1 MAGGPCDHRRVA
13 GAPGPDSAS
22 AGVHAGAEAGE
33 RAWEAARA
41 MREIQYAPLPPYNP
55 PKADPPE
62 WLKAI
67 ARFLAELLEPL
78 GKWLGSGW
86 GTIEVL
92 LAVLA
97 VIGAAWIGWT
107 LFQRWRLARAMA
119 VPAAASPVIDRAAA
133 LALLEDADALAAE
146 GRFDEAVHLLLQR
159 SVHHI
164 AAARPDWLSPS
175 STAREIGLIPGLP
188 AAARQA
194 FTLIAREVERSLYA
208 LRALAA
214 DDWHRAREAY
224 AAFAL
229 ENLEAAR

>member
-1 MAGGPCDHRRVA
+1 
-13 GAPGPDSAS
+13 
-22 AGVHAGAEAGE
+22 
-33 RAWEAARA
+33 
-41 MREIQYAPLPPYNP
+41 MREIQYAPLPTNKI
-55 PKADPPE
+55 PKSEPPE
-62 WLKAI
+62 WLEALF
-67 ARFLAELLEPL
+67 RFLGKLIEPL
-78 GKWLGSGW
+78 GRWLGAGW
-86 GTIEVL
+86 SAVEVVL
-92 LAVLA
+92 VLLA

-107 LFQRWRLARAMA
+107 LFQRWRLTLAL
-119 VPAAASPVIDRAAA
+119 AAPVAAKPVIDRAAA
-133 LALLEDADALAAE
+133 LALLEDADALAAQ

-229 ENLEAAR
+229 QNLEAGR

>member
-1 MAGGPCDHRRVA
+1 
-13 GAPGPDSAS
+13 
-22 AGVHAGAEAGE
+22 
-33 RAWEAARA
+33 
-41 MREIQYAPLPPYNP
+41 MRDIQYAPVPPY
-55 PKADPPE
+55 KAPRSEPPE
-62 WLKAI
+62 WLVAI
-67 ARFLAELLEPL
+67 MRFIAKLFEPL
-78 GKWLGSGW
+78 GRLLGTGW
-86 GTIEVL
+86 GAIEI
-92 LAVLA
+92 VLA
-97 VIGAAWIGWT
+97 ALAALGAAWILWT
-107 LFQRWRLARAMA
+107 LYQRWRLTRALTP
-119 VPAAASPVIDRAAA
+119 PASEAPVIDRATA

-175 STAREIGLIPGLP
+175 STAREIGSIPGLP

-214 DDWHRAREAY
+214 EDWQRARAAY

-229 ENLEAAR
+229 QNIGSAR

>member
-1 MAGGPCDHRRVA
+1 
-13 GAPGPDSAS
+13 
-22 AGVHAGAEAGE
+22 
-33 RAWEAARA
+33 
-41 MREIQYAPLPPYNP
+41 MREIQYAPVPPYNV
-55 PKADPPE
+55 PKTEPPE
-62 WLKAI
+62 WLVAI
-67 ARFLAELLEPL
+67 MRFFAKLLEPL
-78 GKWLGSGW
+78 GLWLGAGW
-86 GTIEVL
+86 GMAEIVL
-92 LAVLA
+92 AALAVVGVL
-97 VIGAAWIGWT
+97 WILWT
-107 LFQRWRLARAMA
+107 LFQRWRLTRALTVA
-119 VPAAASPVIDRAAA
+119 PGTDSPVIDRAAA

-175 STAREIGLIPGLP
+175 STAREIGSIPGLP

-214 DDWHRAREAY
+214 EDWQRARAAY

-229 ENLEAAR
+229 QNLGATR

>member
-1 MAGGPCDHRRVA
+1 MA
-13 GAPGPDSAS
+13 GAPGPDS
-22 AGVHAGAEAGE
+22 AEAGE

-41 MREIQYAPLPPYNP
+41 MGDIQYAPIPPYQA
-55 PKADPPE
+55 PKSEPPE
-62 WLKAI
+62 WLVAI
-67 ARFLAELLEPL
+67 LRSLAELLAPL
-78 GKWLGSGW
+78 GRWLGAGW
-86 GTIEVL
+86 GGVEIV

-97 VIGAAWIGWT
+97 AIGALWIGWT
-107 LFQRWRLARAMA
+107 LLQRWRLTRALA
-119 VPAAASPVIDRAAA
+119 VTAADAPVIDRAAA

-175 STAREIGLIPGLP
+175 STAREIGQIPGLP
-188 AAARQA
+188 AAARAA
-194 FTLIAREVERSLYA
+194 FALITREVERSLYA

-229 ENLEAAR
+229 QNLAGGR

>member
-1 MAGGPCDHRRVA
+1 MA

-22 AGVHAGAEAGE
+22 AGEQ
-33 RAWEAARA
+33 AWQAARA
-41 MREIQYAPLPPYNP
+41 MREIQYSPLPPYNP

-62 WLKAI
+62 WLKALF
-67 ARFLAELLEPL
+67 RFLARLFEPL
-78 GKWLGSGW
+78 GKWLGTGW
-86 GTIEVL
+86 SAVEILLAL
-92 LAVLA
+92 LAVA
-97 VIGAAWIGWT
+97 GAAWIAWT

-119 VPAAASPVIDRAAA
+119 APAPSAPVIDHAAA

-164 AAARPDWLSPS
+164 AAAQPDWLSPS
-175 STAREIGLIPGLP
+175 STAREISLIPGLP

-229 ENLEAAR
+229 QNLEGKR

>member
-1 MAGGPCDHRRVA
+1 
-13 GAPGPDSAS
+13 
-22 AGVHAGAEAGE
+22 
-33 RAWEAARA
+33 
-41 MREIQYAPLPPYNP
+41 MREIQYAPLPTYKP
-55 PKADPPE
+55 PQSEPPE

-67 ARFLAELLEPL
+67 MRFLGKLIEPL
-78 GKWLGSGW
+78 GKWLGAGW
-86 GTIEVL
+86 SVVEIVL
-92 LAVLA
+92 VVLA

-107 LFQRWRLARAMA
+107 LFQRWRLTLALAA
-119 VPAAASPVIDRAAA
+119 PAAAPPVIDRAAA
-133 LALLEDADALAAE
+133 LALLEDADALAAQ

-175 STAREIGLIPGLP
+175 STAREIGLIPDLP

-194 FTLIAREVERSLYA
+194 FTLIALEVERSLYA

-214 DDWHRAREAY
+214 DDWQRAREAY

-229 ENLEAAR
+229 QNLEAGR

>member
-1 MAGGPCDHRRVA
+1 MA

-22 AGVHAGAEAGE
+22 AGVHAGAQAGE
-33 RAWEAARA
+33 HAWEAARA
-41 MREIQYAPLPPYNP
+41 MREIQFAPLPPYKP
-55 PKADPPE
+55 PHSEPPE
-62 WLKAI
+62 WLVELVS
-67 ARFLAELLEPL
+67 FLTKVFKPL
-78 GKWLGSGW
+78 GSLLGSGW
-86 GTIEVL
+86 SLIEILLVL
-92 LAVLA
+92 LALA
-97 VIGAAWIGWT
+97 GAAWISWT
-107 LFQRWRLARAMA
+107 LFQRWRLTRALA
-119 VPAAASPVIDRAAA
+119 IPAAAAPVIDRAAA

-175 STAREIGLIPGLP
+175 STAREISLIPGLP

-194 FTLIAREVERSLYA
+194 FALITREVERSLYA

-229 ENLEAAR
+229 QNLGAGR

>member
-1 MAGGPCDHRRVA
+1 MGH
-13 GAPGPDSAS
+13 
-22 AGVHAGAEAGE
+22 
-33 RAWEAARA
+33 
-41 MREIQYAPLPPYNP
+41 IQYAPVPPYKV
-55 PKADPPE
+55 PKSEPPE
-62 WLKAI
+62 WLVAI
-67 ARFLAELLEPL
+67 LKFLADLFAPL
-78 GKWLGSGW
+78 GRWLGAGWSG
-86 GTIEVL
+86 IEIV

-97 VIGAAWIGWT
+97 AVGVLWIGWM
-107 LFQRWRLARAMA
+107 LFQRWRLARALA
-119 VPAAASPVIDRAAA
+119 VPAADTPVIDRAAA

-164 AAARPDWLSPS
+164 ATARPDWLSPS
-175 STAREIGLIPGLP
+175 STAREIAHIPGLP

-229 ENLEAAR
+229 QNLEASR

>member
-1 MAGGPCDHRRVA
+1 
-13 GAPGPDSAS
+13 
-22 AGVHAGAEAGE
+22 
-33 RAWEAARA
+33 
-41 MREIQYAPLPPYNP
+41 MREIQYAPVPPYKVP
-55 PKADPPE
+55 QSEPPE
-62 WLKAI
+62 WLVAI
-67 ARFLAELLEPL
+67 MRFLAWLFKPL
-78 GKWLGSGW
+78 GRLLGSGW
-86 GTIEVL
+86 SAVEI
-92 LAVLA
+92 VLA
-97 VIGAAWIGWT
+97 ALAAVGVLWIVWT
-107 LFQRWRLARAMA
+107 LFQRWRLTRTLS
-119 VPAAASPVIDRAAA
+119 VPATDKPVIDRAAA

-146 GRFDEAVHLLLQR
+146 GRFEEAVHLLLQR

-214 DDWHRAREAY
+214 EDWQRAREAY

-229 ENLEAAR
+229 QNLESAR

>member
-1 MAGGPCDHRRVA
+1 
-13 GAPGPDSAS
+13 
-22 AGVHAGAEAGE
+22 
-33 RAWEAARA
+33 
-41 MREIQYAPLPPYNP
+41 MREIQYAPLLPYNP

-62 WLKAI
+62 WLEALF
-67 ARFLAELLEPL
+67 RFLARVLKPL
-78 GKWLGSGW
+78 GKLLGTGW
-86 GTIEVL
+86 SAVEIL

-97 VIGAAWIGWT
+97 LLGAAWIGWT

-119 VPAAASPVIDRAAA
+119 APAPSAPVIDRAAA

-175 STAREIGLIPGLP
+175 STAREISLIPGLP

-194 FTLIAREVERSLYA
+194 FALIAREVERSLYA

-214 DDWHRAREAY
+214 EDWHRAREAY
-224 AAFAL
+224 AAFAHQ
-229 ENLEAAR
+229 NLESGR